1 MKKLITYLIILLTGS
16 SSIVLGVFLTYIW
29 RESSLGLIGV
39 FLLTIGILF
48 YRIAIDFRGVR

>member
-1 MKKLITYLIILLTGS
+1 MKKLITYFIILLTGS

-29 RESSLGLIGV
+29 RESSLGLIGI

-48 YRIAIDFRGVR
+48 YKIAIDFKGVR